1 MHAIT
6 ISSYGATPEPTEL
19 PVPRPGPGEVLVGMS
34 AAGLNPYDWKI
45 IDGAVR
51 DARFPLV
58 IGVDGAGTVEQ
69 VGPGVSRFR
78 PGDPVFGQFSM
89 VARGGGS
96 YAEKAVAKEA
106 ALATAP
112 RTIALSEAAALPTA
126 GTTALNLVD
135 LVAGARSLLVVG
147 ATGGVGTFVTQ
158 LARARGI
165 EVIATASEDRAQL
178 MRALGAARIVDHTR
192 GAPLADQV
200 RAARPDGVDALIQLV
215 GDADALRDL
224 VPVVR
229 PGGTVL
235 SSVFAVP
242 SGGLP
247 GVNAVNFQ
255 NTGGAELLERLADEI
270 DSGHARVV
278 VGTTV
283 TLAQAPEALERS
295 RHGRADG
302 KTIIVI

>member
-6 ISSYGATPEPTEL
+6 ISSYGATPEPTDL
-19 PVPRPGPGEVLVGMS
+19 PVPRPGPGEVLVAMS
-34 AAGLNPYDWKI
+34 AAGLNPFDWKI

-69 VGPGVSRFR
+69 VGPGVRRFR

-106 ALATAP
+106 TLAAAP

-126 GTTALNLVD
+126 GTTALNLVE
-135 LVAGARSLLVVG
+135 LIGGARSLLLVG

-158 LARARGI
+158 LARARGV
-165 EVIATASEDRAQL
+165 EVVATAAEDRVQL
-178 MRALGAARIVDHTR
+178 MRALGASRTVDHTT
-192 GAPLADQV
+192 GAPLADLV
-200 RAARPDGVDALIQLV
+200 RAVRPDGVDALIQLV
-215 GDADALRDL
+215 GDTRALRDL
-224 VPVVR
+224 TPLVHA
-229 PGGTVL
+229 GGVVL

-242 SGGLP
+242 EDGLP
-247 GVNAVNFQ
+247 GVNATNFE
-255 NTGGAELLERLADEI
+255 NAGGADILERLADEI

-283 TLAQAPEALERS
+283 TLAQAPQALERS
-295 RHGRADG
+295 RSGRADG